1 MSLLLNILWQYP
13 INRVWGMIN
22 TLQLTAHCQLINMN
36 TPNNLGI
43 FNNITMKLIYFD
55 ILPEEGLEYFYI
67 WKTIDGS
74 YTLMNSQEINLFKDE
89 TNEKSSFTLR

>member
-1 MSLLLNILWQYP
+1 
-13 INRVWGMIN
+13 
-22 TLQLTAHCQLINMN
+22 MN
-36 TPNNLGI
+36 TPTNLGI

-74 YTLMNSQEINLFKDE
+74 YTLMNDE
-89 TNEKSSFTLR
+89 KVSFFDDENSKSNSTSLRLLNQNPTVQNYSLNDIEKLLEENKN